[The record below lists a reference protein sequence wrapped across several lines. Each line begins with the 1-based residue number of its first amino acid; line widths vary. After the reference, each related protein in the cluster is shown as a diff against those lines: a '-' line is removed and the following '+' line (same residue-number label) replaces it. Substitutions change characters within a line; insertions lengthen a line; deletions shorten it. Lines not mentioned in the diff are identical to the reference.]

1 MKNSSV
7 LWLVGVCAA
16 LVSPVGTAAVIYDVA
31 ADWSTTANPN
41 GPWSYLQGTALLP
54 NQPTACCGLPV
65 APSFAPSHVP
75 GTFLPAFGQAT
86 PGADIYVHSYDPFN
100 GGAALGEAVLAWTA
114 PMSGLA
120 DVAGYFYYS
129 QAPFQRSNDVTI
141 LLGSRVLGSAVLSYL
156 EHQDEA
162 NQWNFSF
169 NDLAVNTGDMLTVI
183 FQRSAGQSAGSY
195 DAGNL
200 TVALTAAAV
209 PAPPTSA
216 LIFTGMAALITSLR
230 RRSFGLR
237 LPAS

>member
-7 LWLVGVCAA
+7 LGLVGLCAA
-16 LVSPVGTAAVIYDVA
+16 LVSPVGTAAAVYDVA
-31 ADWSTTANPN
+31 ADWSTTDNPN

-65 APSFAPSHVP
+65 APSFAPSHVS
-75 GTFLPAFGQAT
+75 GTFLPVFGQAT

-100 GGAALGEAVLAWTA
+100 GGAAQGEAVLAWTA

-120 DVAGYFYYS
+120 DVSGYFYYS
-129 QAPFQRSNDVTI
+129 HFPHQRSNDVTI
-141 LLGSRVLGSAVLSYL
+141 LLGGSVLGSAVLSYL

-169 NDLAVNTGDMLTVI
+169 NDLVVNTGDMLTMV
-183 FQRSAGQSAGSY
+183 FQRSAGQSSGSS

-200 TVALTAAAV
+200 IITFTAAAV

-216 LIFTGMAALITSLR
+216 LIFAGMAALIVSLVR
-230 RRSFGLR
+230 RR
-237 LPAS
+237 AA